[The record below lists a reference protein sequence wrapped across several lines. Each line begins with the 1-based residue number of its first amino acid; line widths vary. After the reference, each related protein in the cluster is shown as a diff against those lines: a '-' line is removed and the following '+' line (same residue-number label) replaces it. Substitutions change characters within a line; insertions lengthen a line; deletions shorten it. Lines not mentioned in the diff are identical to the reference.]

1 MKTTHVAF
9 LRAVNV
15 GGRTVKM
22 EALRVL
28 LATAGLQE
36 VRPYIAS
43 GNVIFA
49 AEESEPVLVSRIE
62 TLLAQSLGF
71 RVDALL
77 RTAGELQALIGAN
90 PFAGELGPA
99 DLRLYVSFLRDEP
112 SAELRAALQ
121 ALSTTDDRFAITGR
135 DLFCLVRKRPE
146 KEPFSNALVEKRLK
160 TVATTRDWNTVQ
172 TIVDKHLTGTQG
184 KAQNI

>member
-1 MKTTHVAF
+1 MKTTYVAF

-36 VRPYIAS
+36 VRTYIAS

-62 TLLAQSLGF
+62 ALLAQALGF
-71 RVDALL
+71 RVDTLL
-77 RTAGELQALIGAN
+77 RTAAELQALIGAN

-112 SAELRAALQ
+112 SAELRAGLP
-121 ALSTTDDRFAITGR
+121 ALSTAEDRFAIAGR
-135 DLFCLVRKRPE
+135 HLFCLVRKRPG
-146 KEPFSNALVEKRLK
+146 KEPFSNVLVEKRLK
-160 TVATTRDWNTVQ
+160 TVTTTRDWNTVR
-172 TIVDKHLTGTQG
+172 TIVDKHLTGAQS
-184 KAQNI
+184 KAPNI